1 MDLSYIGP
9 FTISSDAIIIADTG
23 CNYETEIAEHHA
35 GEIYNPMPG
44 EWGAY
49 VDYSG
54 SNVIEIIAISSDN
67 DINNLHEKKWK
78 EMSFT
83 LKSLSG
89 QICIFDKSKFQNDN
103 DIVDILIN
111 HGDVLIGMTPSTIK
125 GEMWHMACIQMT
137 NVSNIACISNG
148 VIYCPDD
155 TSEFCKGIYKCFGYY
170 QNDICIGVKI
180 KLMDKIAFYQSSD
193 EESTKCLSSDDS
205 TSCLSSVDSSSID
218 FSSESD
224 DTYFEMTEDD

>member
-9 FTISSDAIIIADTG
+9 FIVTSNAIIIADTG
-23 CNYETEIAEHHA
+23 CNYETTVAENHA

-54 SNVIEIIAISSDN
+54 SNVIEIIAISSDV

-83 LKSLSG
+83 LKSSSG

-111 HGDVLIGMTPSTIK
+111 HGEVLIEMTPSITK

-137 NVSNIACISNG
+137 SVSNITCISGG
-148 VIYCPDD
+148 VIYCPYD
-155 TSEFCKGIYKCFGYY
+155 TSDFCNGIYKCLGYY

-180 KLMDKIAFYQSSD
+180 KLMDKITLYQSSD
-193 EESTKCLSSDDS
+193 ESTRCMSSDD
-205 TSCLSSVDSSSID
+205 DSSID